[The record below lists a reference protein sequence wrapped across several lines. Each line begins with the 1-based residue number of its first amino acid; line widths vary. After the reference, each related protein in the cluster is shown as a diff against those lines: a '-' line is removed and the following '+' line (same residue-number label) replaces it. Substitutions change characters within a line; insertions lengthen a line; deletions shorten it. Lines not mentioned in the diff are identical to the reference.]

1 MTEVVANSAQVS
13 LTTKPS
19 AKDTE
24 PTNQQ
29 KGNRGELAE
38 ETTRSTQSRTSP
50 RRPRPAT
57 SVMSGNVPR
66 QSTQRARS

>member
-1 MTEVVANSAQVS
+1 MTNNIATIEQEANEALS
-13 LTTKPS
+13 
-19 AKDTE
+19 E
-24 PTNQQ
+24 
-29 KGNRGELAE
+29 NRGELAE

-57 SVMSGNVPR
+57 SVMPGKVRR